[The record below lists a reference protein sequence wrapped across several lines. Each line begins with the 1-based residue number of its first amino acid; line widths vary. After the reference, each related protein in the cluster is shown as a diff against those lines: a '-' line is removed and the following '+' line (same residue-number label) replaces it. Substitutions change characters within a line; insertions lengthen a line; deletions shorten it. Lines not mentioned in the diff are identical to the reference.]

1 MLPAVTRTLIA
12 ATAAL
17 SLTAASVAPANAWG
31 KNEQNFLK
39 GILATVAVGTVIYQV
54 QKQPRQVT
62 RAPVYQQPAYQPV
75 YQQPVR
81 QPTYTPAYG
90 APRSAASLA
99 FADYSPAMR
108 RAIQRNLAAYGY
120 YAGSIDGAWGPRT
133 SAAVRMYA
141 DDAGL
146 SGNLTSYGGAVR
158 VLDGLAV

>member
-39 GILATVAVGTVIYQV
+39 GVLATVAVGTIINQV
-54 QKQPRQVT
+54 QKRPRAVA
-62 RAPVYQQPAYQPV
+62 RAPIYQQPAYQPV

-81 QPTYTPAYG
+81 QPVYVPAYS
-90 APRSAASLA
+90 APRTAASLA

-108 RAIQRNLAAYGY
+108 RAIQRNLATYGY
-120 YAGSIDGAWGPRT
+120 YTGSIDGAWGPRT
-133 SAAVRMYA
+133 SAAVRTYA
-141 DDAGL
+141 ADAGL
-146 SGNLTSYGGAVR
+146 SANLSSYGGAVR